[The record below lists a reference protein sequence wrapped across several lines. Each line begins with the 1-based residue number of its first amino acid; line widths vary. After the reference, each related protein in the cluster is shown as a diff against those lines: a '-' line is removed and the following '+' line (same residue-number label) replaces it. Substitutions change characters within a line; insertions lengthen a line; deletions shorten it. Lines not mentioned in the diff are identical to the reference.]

1 MHINSPPPVE
11 AEHGVTHT
19 GNGVRNTAERAPAL
33 THTMATPPHSPL
45 LMREF
50 LKALDSTATRFT
62 FQFFRDPKHR
72 KNDPH
77 PRGLHLI
84 HHCTESDA
92 CALAEK
98 WNTLEHGYGLYVTIN
113 ETDLVGRKRENV
125 TRVRAVFVDADED
138 LPTIIARLK
147 GLLPPSAI
155 VQSSLG
161 RAQFYWLVDDTFP
174 LGEFERIQRALI
186 AKLGTD
192 PQVHDLPRVMRVPG
206 TLHLKAE
213 PQLVKLKL
221 GSPVRYSLDQ
231 IIEGLELASFIGAG
245 KQTRGSVPLFEIP
258 DGKLRS
264 RFSTLPPDNA
274 LSARLELPPPD
285 ILRLRSAYE
294 ILARAGKLTERDGWR
309 DLLLFPLTEE
319 AKLRPAEEVEL
330 KSLFHEIS
338 ALAGGDTSQNEAQWH
353 SSMGS
358 HVSNPR
364 TLRSVFSAAR
374 ELGWDDPA
382 NRPNWAHSD
391 AGASGAIIPNNAR
404 RAKIAYLPGEI
415 ARAAEEAEAALN
427 DGGAKLFRRGSNL
440 VRPEVVE
447 TTGFKGRVTHQSLL
461 RVATVPML
469 VRMLSQVAI
478 FMRPIKGSQ
487 KPINPPEEV
496 ARGILVGQDSWSFP
510 SVAGVV
516 TSPTLRPDGSILAAE
531 GYDPDTKLY
540 VAKTPKLPPIPGP
553 LTKDHAARALS
564 YLDSLLDEFPFE
576 DAASRSV
583 ALSGI
588 LTVVCRGAFPVAPLH
603 AVTAPTPGSGKSYL
617 IDVIAAVANGNFAAV
632 FTWSTSSEE
641 NEKRIDGAL
650 LDGSSIIAIDNI
662 SMDFG
667 GDKICQ
673 TVERP
678 LASVRRLGQSD
689 RFEVEN
695 RATVFATGNNLVL
708 KGDITRRALVAVLDP
723 RLDRPELRQFRRKP
737 TEVVFADRGGFIA
750 AALTVVAAYIQAGQ
764 PNKLPP
770 LASFEAW
777 SDTIRSALA
786 WLGHADPVETMKRV
800 IDEDPDHQAR
810 VEFCRAWAALGG
822 QARTVDQL
830 IEAGE
835 AKATVTP
842 AAGSNNS
849 AMGSQF
855 ANQQFRD
862 ALLEVAGIRGNIDKD
877 RFAKW
882 LRTNNGRVIDGHII
896 RKQKA
901 RKTLWSIGPAKNAQP
916 SQGSTPLSGSAVQ
929 KK

>member
-1 MHINSPPPVE
+1 MHISSPPSPPSSLVE
-11 AEHGVTHT
+11 AERGVAHL
-19 GNGVRNTAERAPAL
+19 GDSVQNTADHAASPTSPTATPSHNPLL
-33 THTMATPPHSPL
+33 THA
-45 LMREF
+45 F
-50 LKALDSTATRFT
+50 LKALDPTATRFT
-62 FQFFRDPKHR
+62 FQLFRDPKHR
-72 KNDPH
+72 KNDPN

-84 HHCTESDA
+84 HHCTASDA

-113 ETDLVGRKRENV
+113 ETDLGGRKRENI
-125 TRVRAVFVDADED
+125 TRVRAVFVDADEN
-138 LPTIIARLK
+138 LPAIAERLK

-155 VQSSLG
+155 VQSSFG
-161 RAQFYWLVDDTFP
+161 RAQFYWWVDDKFP

-192 PQVHDLPRVMRVPG
+192 PQVYDLPRVMRMTG

-213 PQLVKLKL
+213 PQLVKLKP
-221 GSPVRYSLDQ
+221 GSPARYSLDQ
-231 IIEGLELASFIGAG
+231 IIEGLELASFIGAS
-245 KQTRGSVPLFEIP
+245 KQKRGSAPVFEIP
-258 DGKLRS
+258 DGKLCS
-264 RFSTLPPDNA
+264 RFSNLPPDND
-274 LSARLELPPPD
+274 LSARIELPPTD
-285 ILRLRSAYE
+285 IRRLRSAYE
-294 ILARAGKLTERDGWR
+294 ILAAAGKLTERESWR
-309 DLLLFPLTEE
+309 DLLLFPLTEQ
-319 AKLRPAEEVEL
+319 AKLRPAEEAEL
-330 KSLFHEIS
+330 KSLFDEIS
-338 ALAGGDTSQNEAQWH
+338 AIAGGETTQNEAQWH
-353 SSMGS
+353 FSMGS

-364 TLRSVFSAAR
+364 TLRSVYSAAR

-382 NRPNWAHSD
+382 SRPNSTHSG
-391 AGASGAIIPNNAR
+391 AGASGAINPNNAR
-404 RAKIAYLPGEI
+404 RAEIAYLPGEI
-415 ARAAEEAEAALN
+415 ARAAEEAEAALIG
-427 DGGAKLFRRGSNL
+427 GGAKLFRRGSNL

-478 FMRPIKGSQ
+478 FMRPIKGGE

-496 ARGILVGQDSWSFP
+496 ARGILVGQDSWNFP

-540 VAKTPKLPPIPGP
+540 VAKIPKLPPIPGP
-553 LTKDHAARALS
+553 LTKDHAVRALS
-564 YLDSLLDEFPFE
+564 SLDSLLDEFPFE
-576 DAASRSV
+576 DDASRSV

-695 RATVFATGNNLVL
+695 RATVFATGNNLIL

-737 TEVVFADRGGFIA
+737 TEVVFQDRGRFIA

-777 SDTIRSALA
+777 SDTIRSALV
-786 WLGHADPVETMKRV
+786 WLGRADPVETMKRI

-830 IEAGE
+830 IEAGD
-835 AKATVTP
+835 AKAPVSPATTP
-842 AAGSNNS
+842 DSPAL
-849 AMGSQF
+849 GSQY

-862 ALLEVAGIRGNIDKD
+862 ALLEVAGLRGIIDKE
-877 RFAKW
+877 RLAKW
-882 LRTNNGRVIDGHII
+882 LRTNNGRVIEGHII
-896 RKQKA
+896 QKRNA
-901 RKTLWSIGPAKNAQP
+901 RKALWSI
-916 SQGSTPLSGSAVQ
+916 Q
-929 KK
+929 KT